1 MTTISFH
8 GAAQEVTGSLH
19 LLRVD
24 GACIALDCGL
34 FQGRRA
40 EANEKNTT
48 YPCDPSK
55 IDAVILSHA
64 HIDHSGRL
72 PLLVKNGFA
81 GEVYATPATRDL
93 CALML
98 ADSAHIQEE
107 DAYYLNKK
115 LIRRGQPTIKPLY
128 QNQDALGA
136 VKLMRTVSYNR
147 PFAVAKGV
155 TGRFFDAGHILGS
168 AGVELE
174 ICPDGAAPLKLVF
187 TGDVGRPEAPILRD
201 PAPLPE
207 CDYLICESTYGGR
220 RADRVADTRDRLE
233 AVLNETFSRRGK
245 VIIPAF
251 SVGRTQTIIYYLA
264 ELLRQGRVKNVPVY
278 IDSPLSV
285 NASEIFKLH
294 PECYDHDAMK
304 LQRRDGDIFGNDC
317 CTYIRDVEES
327 KRLHRRRSS
336 CVIISASG
344 MCEAGR
350 ILHHL
355 KNNIRSPRNTILIV
369 GYQASHTLGRR
380 LVEREPFVRIFKQR
394 YRVKAQVAVL
404 NGFSA
409 HADAGELAG
418 LTRPLASRCR
428 QAFVVHG
435 EPDQSGALQQT
446 MIDAGFARVA
456 TPQRD
461 QTFELS

>member
-1 MTTISFH
+1 MTSLSFH

-40 EANEKNTT
+40 EANAKNTT
-48 YPCDPSK
+48 YPCDPGR

-72 PLLVKNGFA
+72 PLLVRNGFA

-128 QNQDALGA
+128 QNQDAVGA

-187 TGDVGRPEAPILRD
+187 TGDVGRPDAPILRD
-201 PAPLPE
+201 PAPLPG

-369 GYQASHTLGRR
+369 GYQAAHTLGRR

-446 MIDAGFARVA
+446 MLDAGFARVT

-461 QTFELS
+461 QAFELS